1 MNTELIKI
9 FGVAVSEPNESVDFA
24 NLNAKAVQKGYIVHP
39 NACTRSVEKFI
50 NSINVDYNSTF
61 YKTFEDVTSKSRL
74 ELFIDQIFHYA
85 STYGTD
91 FEGETYVP
99 NSEYAKTQKFV
110 FDKYKVIV
118 AVSEKE
124 IEGAVM
130 LSVNNDHFI
139 MLSDSGHVKYFGAS
153 YEGSSRVAD
162 WSDVLMTP
170 KKDY

>member
-1 MNTELIKI
+1 MITE
-9 FGVAVSEPNESVDFA
+9 G
-24 NLNAKAVQKGYIVHP
+24 
-39 NACTRSVEKFI
+39 
-50 NSINVDYNSTF
+50 
-61 YKTFEDVTSKSRL
+61 
-74 ELFIDQIFHYA
+74 
-85 STYGTD
+85 
-91 FEGETYVP
+91 
-99 NSEYAKTQKFV
+99 
-110 FDKYKVIV
+110 

-130 LSVNNDHFI
+130 LSGNNDHFI